1 MNNLNETGAVK
12 LASYN
17 IQIGLG
23 MDKKYDLD
31 RTAQAI
37 RRFGAETIVLN
48 EVDVGTDRSRG
59 DDQPAILARKLGLN
73 YLFGRASDRPGG
85 VYGNVVLS
93 VYELEQLDL
102 IDLEA
107 DGHES
112 RSALVV
118 KVKAP
123 RPYYIIAAHLA
134 FQQLPEIEAV
144 RIRNMEFL
152 ADYLKEK
159 KYFPAVLCGDLNSA
173 GDSPVIRKAQEAGF
187 QVVDDLSGKA
197 LSWPADQPRI
207 LLDYFCLY
215 PANAGTVQKFEVVD
229 ERMASDHRP
238 VYAEIIFK

>member
-1 MNNLNETGAVK
+1 MSSANAGNSVR

-23 MDKKYDLD
+23 MDKKYDLG
-31 RTAQAI
+31 RTAEAI
-37 RRFGAETIVLN
+37 RKFGAETIVLN
-48 EVDVGTDRSRG
+48 EVDVGTDRSQG

-85 VYGNVVLS
+85 VYGNVVMS
-93 VYELEQLDL
+93 VHELEQLDL

-152 ADYLKEK
+152 ANYLKEK
-159 KYFPAVLCGDLNSA
+159 KYNPAVLCGDLNSA
-173 GDSPVIRKAQEAGF
+173 GDSPVIRKAQEVGF

-215 PANAGTVQKFEVVD
+215 PADAGTVKEFKVVD

-238 VYAEIIFK
+238 VYAEILFK

>member
-1 MNNLNETGAVK
+1 MSSANAENTVR

-23 MDKKYDLD
+23 MDKKYDLE
-31 RTAQAI
+31 RTAEAI
-37 RRFGAETIVLN
+37 RKFVAETIVLN

-59 DDQPAILARKLGLN
+59 DDQPAILARMLGLN

-85 VYGNVVLS
+85 IYGNVVLS
-93 VYELEQLDL
+93 VHELEQLDL

-123 RPYYIIAAHLA
+123 RPYYIVAAHLA

-152 ADYLKEK
+152 GNYLKEK

-173 GDSPVIRKAQEAGF
+173 GDSPVIRKAQEVGF

-215 PANAGTVQKFEVVD
+215 PADAGTVKEFKVVD

>member
-1 MNNLNETGAVK
+1 MNNSNENKAVK

-31 RTAQAI
+31 RTAEAI

-85 VYGNVVLS
+85 IYGNVVLS
-93 VYELEQLDL
+93 VHELEQLDL

-123 RPYYIIAAHLA
+123 RPYYIVAAHLA
-134 FQQLPEIEAV
+134 FQQLPAIEEV
-144 RIRNMEFL
+144 RIRNIEFL
-152 ADYLKEK
+152 ADYLAKK
-159 KYFPAVLCGDLNSA
+159 KYFPTVLCGDLNSA
-173 GDSPVIRKAQEAGF
+173 GNSPVIRKAQEQGF
-187 QVVDDLSGKA
+187 LVADDLSA
-197 LSWPADQPRI
+197 SSWPADKPRI
-207 LLDYFCLY
+207 LLDYFCIY
-215 PANAGTVQKFEVVD
+215 PASAGTVRKFEVVD

-238 VYAEIIFK
+238 VCMEILFRD

>member
-1 MNNLNETGAVK
+1 MNSANTEKSVK

-31 RTAQAI
+31 RTAEAI
-37 RRFGAETIVLN
+37 RKFGAETIVLN
-48 EVDVGTDRSRG
+48 EVDVGTDRSQG

-85 VYGNVVLS
+85 IYGNVVLS
-93 VYELEQLDL
+93 VHELEQLDL

-112 RSALVV
+112 RSALVA

-152 ADYLKEK
+152 ADYLKRK
-159 KYFPAVLCGDLNSA
+159 KYHPAVLCGDLNSA
-173 GDSPVIRKAQEAGF
+173 GDSPVIRKAQEVGF
-187 QVVDDLSGKA
+187 QVVNDLSGKA

-215 PANAGTVQKFEVVD
+215 PAGAGTVKDFKVVD

>member
-1 MNNLNETGAVK
+1 MSSANTGNSVR

-23 MDKKYDLD
+23 MDKKYDLG
-31 RTAQAI
+31 RTAEAI
-37 RRFGAETIVLN
+37 RKFGAETIVLN
-48 EVDVGTDRSRG
+48 EVDVGTDRSQG
-59 DDQPAILARKLGLN
+59 DDQPAILARELGLN

-85 VYGNVVLS
+85 VYGNVVMS
-93 VYELEQLDL
+93 VHELEQLDL

-152 ADYLKEK
+152 ANYLKEK
-159 KYFPAVLCGDLNSA
+159 KYNPAVLCGDLNSA

-187 QVVDDLSGKA
+187 QVADDLSGKA

-215 PANAGTVQKFEVVD
+215 PADAGTVKEFKVVD

>member
-1 MNNLNETGAVK
+1 MTN
-12 LASYN
+12 
-17 IQIGLG
+17 
-23 MDKKYDLD
+23 
-31 RTAQAI
+31 
-37 RRFGAETIVLN
+37 RRSL
-48 EVDVGTDRSRG
+48 
-59 DDQPAILARKLGLN
+59 QKKLGLH

-85 VYGNVVLS
+85 IYGNVVLS
-93 VYELEQLDL
+93 VHELEQLDL

-107 DGHES
+107 DGRES

-134 FQQLPEIEAV
+134 YQQQPEIEAV

-152 ADYLKEK
+152 GDYLARK

-173 GDSPVIRKAQEAGF
+173 ADSPVIRKAQEKGF
-187 QVVDDLSGKA
+187 LVVDDLSGRA

-215 PANAGTVQKFEVVD
+215 PAGAGTVRNFRVVD
-229 ERMASDHRP
+229 ERMASDHGP
-238 VYAEIIFK
+238 VYAEIVFKP

>member
-1 MNNLNETGAVK
+1 MSSAKAGNSVR

-23 MDKKYDLD
+23 MDKKYDLG
-31 RTAQAI
+31 RTAEAI
-37 RRFGAETIVLN
+37 RKFGAETIVLN
-48 EVDVGTDRSRG
+48 EVDVGTDRSQG

-93 VYELEQLDL
+93 VHELEQLDL

-173 GDSPVIRKAQEAGF
+173 GDSPVIRKAQEVGF

-215 PANAGTVQKFEVVD
+215 PADAGTVKEFKVVD
-229 ERMASDHRP
+229 ERIASDHRP

>member
-1 MNNLNETGAVK
+1 MSSANAGNSVK

-23 MDKKYDLD
+23 MDKKYDLG
-31 RTAQAI
+31 RTAEAI
-37 RRFGAETIVLN
+37 RKFGAETIVLN
-48 EVDVGTDRSRG
+48 EVDVGTDRSQG

-85 VYGNVVLS
+85 VYGNVVMS
-93 VYELEQLDL
+93 VHELEQLDL

-152 ADYLKEK
+152 AEYLKRK
-159 KYFPAVLCGDLNSA
+159 QLSPAVLCGDLNSA
-173 GDSPVIRKAQEAGF
+173 GDSPVIRKAQEVGF
-187 QVVDDLSGKA
+187 QIVDDLSGKA

-215 PANAGTVQKFEVVD
+215 PADAGTVKEFKVVD

-238 VYAEIIFK
+238 VYAEIIFR